1 LRVIFLSKADYR
13 IKDSILI
20 SSLQERCKI
29 GESGEYIPPVD
40 FLFPLLAY
48 LETTGAEIWAP
59 AWLADHLKISRQ
71 AVNNMIK
78 QGKLTIISSD
88 CSRWS
93 LKFIVITSSLRDSIE
108 RNTRSYGAYRLDK
121 G

>member
-1 LRVIFLSKADYR
+1 MRVIFLSKADYR

-20 SSLQERCKI
+20 SPLQERCKI
-29 GESGEYIPPVD
+29 GESGEYIPLDD

-48 LETTGAEIWAP
+48 LETSGAEIWAP
-59 AWLADHLKISRQ
+59 AWLADHLKITRQ

-93 LKFIVITSSLRDSIE
+93 LKFIVITPALRDLIE
-108 RNTRSYGAYRLDK
+108 RNVRSYGTCRIN
-121 G
+121 GG

>member
-1 LRVIFLSKADYR
+1 MSKADYR

-29 GESGEYIPPVD
+29 GESGEYIPPDD
-40 FLFPLLAY
+40 FIFPLLAY
-48 LETTGAEIWAP
+48 LETSGAEIWAP
-59 AWLADHLKISRQ
+59 ARLADHLKISRQ
-71 AVNNMIK
+71 AVNNMINN
-78 QGKLTIISSD
+78 GKLTIISID
-88 CSRWS
+88 CSRLS
-93 LKFIVITSSLRDSIE
+93 LKFIVITPALRDSIE

>member
-1 LRVIFLSKADYR
+1 MSKADYR

-48 LETTGAEIWAP
+48 LETSGAEIWAP
-59 AWLADHLKISRQ
+59 ARLADHLKVSRQ
-71 AVNNMIK
+71 AVNNMINN
-78 QGKLTIISSD
+78 GKLTIISSD

-93 LKFIVITSSLRDSIE
+93 LKFIVITPALRDFIE
-108 RNTRSYGAYRLDK
+108 RNTRSYGAYRIDTR
-121 G
+121 